1 MTNKMIFPFSASLA
15 IVCGGIEGSKQVW
28 CLVNSL
34 DVFHQSLIMMMMM
47 MLEMMM
53 NEVQVFPLWPIWVAK
68 ADR

>member
-1 MTNKMIFPFSASLA
+1 MTKMIFPSSASLA
-15 IVCGGIEGSKQVW
+15 IVGGGIEGSKQVW

-47 MLEMMM
+47 LEMMM
-53 NEVQVFPLWPIWVAK
+53 NEVFPLWPIWVAK